1 MKGLNKVR
9 VYVKLSSGRSFKVP
23 APIGFVKAML
33 GLGSLGVNIAKRY
46 IPEDQK
52 QYVECIDFKE
62 LRKGLNVLKEYKGLR
77 LVEVKAQDGTEVRI
91 II

>member
-1 MKGLNKVR
+1 MR